1 MPLSLTKELLMSY
14 LVYVN
19 RTGTVSVE
27 AESEPDAVQQ
37 VMDMSTE
44 EISQVACLVGYNVGD
59 AVLELEDM
67 T

>member
-1 MPLSLTKELLMSY
+1 MPLSLTKEFLMRC

-27 AESEPDAVQQ
+27 AESETDAVQQ

-44 EISQVACLVGYNVGD
+44 EISQVAYLTGYNVGD
-59 AVLELEDM
+59 AVLELEDAA
-67 T
+67 